1 MKLFNSI
8 KGMFKSNKKEEESIY
23 NDLLKEANKSISVDV
38 LDISPN
44 IYLTCRASKI
54 CVGKT
59 VNGTLDDRINY
70 ISKVINKGHESVIE
84 HTNIISL
91 MSFNGSKVVNSDWLE
106 ILSNMKFLN
115 IVIRN
120 HKGKIYVLIGGSIRG
135 YLHVL
140 RETNVDNTILPYFKN
155 IIYSSVEKVF
165 LKSVISED
173 LLEEDKCN
181 YYPNSTVEL
190 VPSSM
195 TQFKNEKEKKELEN
209 SVKDNYDAVA
219 NYIKDPIEIQGKYCD
234 LIFNNDI
241 DDIFMNV
248 KDFGFSIRDVYKV
261 AAITFVF
268 HDISR
273 SCANQIV
280 RHRNAIT
287 QESQRYVTKRY
298 KTEDDFV
305 DPIKMQLN
313 DRYKDTSK
321 TVINKALNIDV
332 FENYRYLI
340 SGAILKEDAR
350 AFLPMN
356 VKTTLMMT
364 FTYWNFAKFLDL
376 RLDKAAQ
383 LEIRQV
389 AKCASDLVFDHT
401 DYPEDMV
408 KDFIDVVNLN
418 GYKDH
423 RYSLILPE
431 DVDEL
436 IEEKKEE
443 IRPMQINP
451 EIAGELIKK
460 NEELKKIKE
469 DEI

>member
-1 MKLFNSI
+1 MFETSGFFVCRYKLVPV
-8 KGMFKSNKKEEESIY
+8 
-23 NDLLKEANKSISVDV
+23 EA
-38 LDISPN
+38 
-44 IYLTCRASKI
+44 
-54 CVGKT
+54 
-59 VNGTLDDRINY
+59 
-70 ISKVINKGHESVIE
+70 
-84 HTNIISL
+84 
-91 MSFNGSKVVNSDWLE
+91 
-106 ILSNMKFLN
+106 
-115 IVIRN
+115 
-120 HKGKIYVLIGGSIRG
+120 GKIYVLIGGSIRG

-140 RETNVDNTILPYFKN
+140 RETNVDNTVLPYFKN

-165 LKSVISED
+165 LKSVINEG
-173 LLEEDKCN
+173 LLEEDKCT
-181 YYPNSTVEL
+181 YYPNSTVDL

-219 NYIKDPIEIQGKYCD
+219 NYIKDPIEVQGDYCD
-234 LIFNNDI
+234 LVFNNDPF
-241 DDIFMNV
+241 DIFMNV
-248 KDFGFSIRDVYKV
+248 KEFGFSMRDVYKV
-261 AAITFVF
+261 TAITFVF

-273 SCANQIV
+273 SCANQLV

-298 KTEDDFV
+298 KTEEDFV
-305 DPIKMQLN
+305 NPIKMQLE

-321 TVINKALNIDV
+321 TVINKALNFDV

-340 SGAILKEDAR
+340 SGAIFKEDAR

-356 VKTTLMMT
+356 VKTTIMMT

-383 LEIRQV
+383 LEIRRM
-389 AKCASDLVFDHT
+389 AKCAASLVFDCS
-401 DYPEDMV
+401 DDIEV
-408 KDFIDVVNLN
+408 NDFIKTVNEN

-423 RYSLILPE
+423 QTTPILPE
-431 DVDEL
+431 DIDEIL
-436 IEEKKEE
+436 EEKEE
-443 IRPMQINP
+443 IKPMQINP
-451 EIAGELIKK
+451 DNAGELIKK

>member
-8 KGMFKSNKKEEESIY
+8 KSIFNSGKEENKSLY
-23 NDLLKEANKSISVDV
+23 NDLLKEANKPITVDII
-38 LDISPN
+38 DISPN

-54 CVGKT
+54 CVAKT
-59 VNGTLDDRINY
+59 VTGTLDERINY
-70 ISKVINKGHESVIE
+70 ISKVIGRGHESVTE

-91 MSFNGSKVVNSDWLE
+91 MGFNESRVNNSDWLE
-106 ILSNMKFLN
+106 LLSNMKFLN
-115 IVIRN
+115 TVIRN
-120 HKGKIYVLIGGSIRG
+120 CNGKTWILIGGSIRG
-135 YLHVL
+135 YLHVI

-155 IIYSSVEKVF
+155 IIYESIEKVF
-165 LKSVISED
+165 LKSVISEG
-173 LLEEDKCN
+173 LLEEDKCT
-181 YYPNSTVEL
+181 YYPNSTVDL

-219 NYIKDPIEIQGKYCD
+219 NYIKDPIEVQGDYCD
-234 LIFNNDI
+234 LVFNNDPF
-241 DDIFMNV
+241 DIFLNV

-261 AAITFVF
+261 TAITFVF

-273 SCANQIV
+273 SCANQLV
-280 RHRNAIT
+280 RHRNAVT

-298 KTEDDFV
+298 KAEDDFV
-305 DPIKMQLN
+305 NPVKMQLE

-321 TVINKALNIDV
+321 TVINKALNFDV

-340 SGAILKEDAR
+340 SGAIFKEDAR

-383 LEIRQV
+383 LEIRRM
-389 AKCASDLVFDHT
+389 ARCAAGLVFDCS
-401 DYPEDMV
+401 DDIEV
-408 KDFIDVVNLN
+408 NDFINIVNEN
-418 GYKDH
+418 GHKDH
-423 RYSLILPE
+423 QTLPILPE

-436 IEEKKEE
+436 LEEKEE
-443 IRPMQINP
+443 IKPMKINP
-451 EIAGELIKK
+451 EKAGELIKK

>member
-8 KGMFKSNKKEEESIY
+8 KSMFNSSKEEDKSIY
-23 NDLLKEANKSISVDV
+23 NDLLKEANKPISVDIF
-38 LDISPN
+38 DISPN
-44 IYLTCRASKI
+44 IYLACRASKI
-54 CVGKT
+54 CIGKT
-59 VNGTLDDRINY
+59 VTGTLDERMNY
-70 ISKVINKGHESVIE
+70 ISKVVGRGHESVIE

-91 MSFNGSKVVNSDWLE
+91 MSFSESRIVNSDWLE
-106 ILSNMKFLN
+106 LLANMKFLN
-115 IVIRN
+115 TVIRN
-120 HKGKIYVLIGGSIRG
+120 HDGKIYVLIGGSIRG

-140 RETNVDNTILPYFKN
+140 RETNVDNTVLPYFKN
-155 IIYSSVEKVF
+155 IIYSSIEKVF
-165 LKSVISED
+165 LKSVISEG
-173 LLEEDKCN
+173 LLEEDKCT
-181 YYPNSTVEL
+181 YYPNSTVDL

-195 TQFKNEKEKKELEN
+195 TQFKNEKEKKELKN
-209 SVKDNYDAVA
+209 LVKDNYDAVA
-219 NYIKDPIEIQGKYCD
+219 NYIKDPIEIQGDYCD
-234 LIFNNDI
+234 LVFNNDPF
-241 DDIFMNV
+241 DIFMNV
-248 KDFGFSIRDVYKV
+248 KEFGFSMRDVYKV
-261 AAITFVF
+261 TSITFVF

-273 SCANQIV
+273 SCANQLV

-298 KTEDDFV
+298 KTEEDFV
-305 DPIKMQLN
+305 NPIKMQLE

-321 TVINKALNIDV
+321 TVINKALNFDV

-340 SGAILKEDAR
+340 SGAVFKEDAR

-383 LEIRQV
+383 LEIRRM
-389 AKCASDLVFDHT
+389 AKCAAGLVFDCS
-401 DYPEDMV
+401 DNIEID
-408 KDFIDVVNLN
+408 DFIKTVNEN

-423 RYSLILPE
+423 QTIPILPE
-431 DVDEL
+431 DIDEVL
-436 IEEKKEE
+436 EEKEE
-443 IRPMQINP
+443 IKPMKINP
-451 EIAGELIKK
+451 ENAGELIKK